1 LPDVPT
7 LAESGVPGY
16 DLTNWFGL
24 VLPGGTSPELVRRIH
39 ADVQKALAV
48 PEVRGKLTAMGSTV
62 VGSAPEQF
70 ATYMRDE
77 SAKWARLIAEANIK
91 AQ

>member
-1 LPDVPT
+1 
-7 LAESGVPGY
+7 
-16 DLTNWFGL
+16 
-24 VLPGGTSPELVRRIH
+24 
-39 ADVQKALAV
+39 
-48 PEVRGKLTAMGSTV
+48 MGSTV